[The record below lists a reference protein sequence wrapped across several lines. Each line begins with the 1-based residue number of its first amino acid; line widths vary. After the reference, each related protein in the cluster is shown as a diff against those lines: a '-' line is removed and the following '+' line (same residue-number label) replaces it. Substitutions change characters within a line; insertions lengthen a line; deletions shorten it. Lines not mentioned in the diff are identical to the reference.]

1 MPGELVSPWPKSIQ
15 TLWMGELKVIRVP
28 ESDDVLIILGG
39 CSKLTVVGISEKK
52 ICYTSGRH
60 SVVNLYNMT
69 R

>member
-1 MPGELVSPWPKSIQ
+1 MPGELVTPWPKSIQ
-15 TLWMGELKVIRVP
+15 TLWMGELKIIRVP
-28 ESDDVLIILGG
+28 ESYDVLIILGG

-52 ICYTSGRH
+52 IWYTSGRH